1 MATRT
6 ITKTKTKVKTQDVEA
21 RTTTTSYGLDD
32 AELRMDLDGSSS
44 SQSDDDFGKDTLADI
59 ELHKQELAEIAAN
72 GGKKP
77 RKKQKRTEGD
87 VQTARTR
94 KLVRNGRPVS
104 AIHELSDEPLMPQ
117 DKQERRRR
125 ANGPYENAGSIP

>member
-1 MATRT
+1 
-6 ITKTKTKVKTQDVEA
+6 
-21 RTTTTSYGLDD
+21 
-32 AELRMDLDGSSS
+32 MDLDGSSS
-44 SQSDDDFGKDTLADI
+44 SQSEDDFGKDTLADI

-94 KLVRNGRPVS
+94 KLVRNGTVVS
-104 AIHELSDEPLMPQ
+104 AIHKLSAEPLLPQ
-117 DKQERRRR
+117 DKQGRRRQ
-125 ANGPYENAGSIP
+125 ANGPSENAGLIP